1 MPDLDPV
8 LQQLARLRRALD
20 EITLE
25 QITEWLPTAF
35 YALMGLA
42 LLLALLGAAGPAL
55 LLLLVGSSV
64 HVARVGAEGATAT
77 RRAPARR

>member
-8 LQQLARLRRALD
+8 FQQLARLRRALD

-35 YALMGLA
+35 YSLMGLA

-55 LLLLVGSSV
+55 LLLLLGALV
-64 HVARVGAEGATAT
+64 HVARVGAEAATAT